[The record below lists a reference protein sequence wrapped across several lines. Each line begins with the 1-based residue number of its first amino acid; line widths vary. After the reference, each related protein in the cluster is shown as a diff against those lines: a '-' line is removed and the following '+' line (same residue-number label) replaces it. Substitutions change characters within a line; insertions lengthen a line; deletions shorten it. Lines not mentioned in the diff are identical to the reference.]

1 MMHNKAEAFL
11 NIGADRK
18 QGLMNYYN
26 ENCYPFVKPARKYK
40 IKFRDN
46 WCAMFTTVIAH
57 MYGFTADQFPYEVS
71 VGEQLKIAVARGV
84 FTQNMERAK
93 PDDLIIFDWQGNNGW
108 PDHVGFI
115 KSIDNGIITTIEGN
129 YHDTV
134 GIRHIA
140 MNSKFIK
147 GVIQL

>member
-1 MMHNKAEAFL
+1 MMHNKAEAYL

-26 ENCYPFVKPARKYK
+26 ENCYPQVKRKYK
-40 IKFRDN
+40 IKFNDN
-46 WCAMFTTVIAH
+46 WCAMFTTVIAN
-57 MYGFTADQFPYEVS
+57 MYGLSSDQFPYEVS
-71 VGEQLKIAVARGV
+71 VGEQVAIARQRGIY
-84 FTQNMERAK
+84 TANMELAK
-93 PDDLIIFDWQGNNGW
+93 PDDLIIFDWQGKNGW

-115 KSIDNGIITTIEGN
+115 KEIKDGIITTIEGN
-129 YHDTV
+129 YHGTV

-140 MNSKFIK
+140 MNSKFIN